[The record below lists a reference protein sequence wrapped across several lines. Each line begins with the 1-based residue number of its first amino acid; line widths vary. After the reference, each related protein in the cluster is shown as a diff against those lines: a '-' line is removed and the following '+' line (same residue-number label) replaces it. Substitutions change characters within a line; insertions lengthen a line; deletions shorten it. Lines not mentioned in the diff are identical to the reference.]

1 MLKRSWVEIDLNLI
15 KKNYHAYKNT
25 LKPNQSVM
33 AVVKADAYG
42 HDGVACADALYGICD
57 VFAVA
62 LVEEGI
68 ELRLGGIDK
77 EILVLVPPMKKDLFP
92 R

>member
-1 MLKRSWVEIDLNLI
+1 MRNLAEINLSLLRENAKNI
-15 KKNYHAYKNT
+15 RKKLPKNT
-25 LKPNQSVM
+25 LFC

-42 HDGVACADALYGICD
+42 HGGVACADALYGICD

-77 EILVLVPPMKKDLFP
+77 EILVLVPPIKKDLE